1 MKGRNSKKIGYV
13 ITLLMCAAGMYKLK
27 GVIFT
32 PSRCAF
38 SFDSELSPVTKQAIK
53 DAVKSSYLGPLS
65 AISEQIQKICPAVE
79 DVHIELR
86 ADKSIFVQVKKSN
99 PYVCIA
105 QDLVLLK
112 SGKLVNAEYFSPEI
126 INDLPH
132 IMTATCQPITEQF
145 SKWLLK
151 LDPLIVQQYS
161 ICFHDDYE
169 IVLAD
174 KQDDHKKIVCSSFTA
189 IDDEIKGMCQRI
201 IDERLRS
208 VQGTA
213 RSVCYR
219 ADIRFEKQIIVC
231 SQKGGACH
239 G

>member
-1 MKGRNSKKIGYV
+1 MKGRSSKKIGYV
-13 ITLLMCAAGMYKLK
+13 ITLVICAAGMYKLK

-32 PSRCAF
+32 PARCAF
-38 SFDSELSPVTKQAIK
+38 SFDSELSPSTKQAIK

-65 AISEQIQKICPAVE
+65 AIPQKIQEVCPAVT
-79 DVHIELR
+79 DVNISLR
-86 ADKSIFVQVKKSN
+86 PDKTVFVQVNKSQ
-99 PYVCIA
+99 PYVRIA
-105 QDLVLLK
+105 SDNILLH
-112 SGKLVNAEYFSPEI
+112 SGKIVNAKYFCAEVV
-126 INDLPH
+126 NQLPH
-132 IMTATCQPITEQF
+132 IMTASDQSVSQQLCA
-145 SKWLLK
+145 WLLK
-151 LDPLIVQQYS
+151 LDPSLLQNYS
-161 ICFHDDYE
+161 ICFHNDYE
-169 IVLAD
+169 IVMVD
-174 KQDDHKKIVCSSFTA
+174 KQDVHKKIICSSFTA

-213 RSVCYR
+213 RSVCYS